1 MTINQEM
8 RSIEVYYDGSCA
20 MCGRFKNWLVKQD
33 HLIGVEFLSYAS
45 EAAIERFPDLAK
57 YQPEKAMV
65 VRTDTGKIYQGAEAT
80 VICLWA
86 CREYRGLAMKLRKPL
101 FLPLARKIYPLIA
114 SNRYVISKLL
124 TDDSKLKRELE
135 KQKDQCSDGS
145 CDLK

>member
-20 MCGRFKNWLVKQD
+20 MCGRFKNWLGKQH
-33 HLIGVEFLSYAS
+33 HLIGVKLLNYAS
-45 EAAIERFPDLAK
+45 EAAREHFPDLAK

-65 VRTDTGKIYQGAEAT
+65 VRADTGEIYQGAEAT

-124 TDDSKLKRELE
+124 IDDSKLKRELE
-135 KQKDQCSDGS
+135 KQKDHCNDGS

>member
-8 RSIEVYYDGSCA
+8 RSIEIYYDGSCA
-20 MCGRFKNWLVKQD
+20 MCGRFKNWLEQQE

-45 EAAIERFPDLAK
+45 EAARERFPDLAK

-65 VRTDTGKIYQGAEAT
+65 VRADTGKIYQGAEAT

-114 SNRYVISKLL
+114 SSRYVISRLL
-124 TDDSKLKRELE
+124 TDDSKLKRDLE